1 MNTFARHTDSIS
13 WSLGDTNDF
22 YWAHGWRSLSH
33 QGCFREPRLG
43 CGLSVLY
50 LASMMLEL
58 GLLVAGPV
66 GLHLMVYIS
75 LLCA

>member
-1 MNTFARHTDSIS
+1 MS
-13 WSLGDTNDF
+13 DF
-22 YWAHGWRSLSH
+22 YPLRGWQSLSDRGSF
-33 QGCFREPRLG
+33 QEPRLG
-43 CGLSVLY
+43 CGLSVHY